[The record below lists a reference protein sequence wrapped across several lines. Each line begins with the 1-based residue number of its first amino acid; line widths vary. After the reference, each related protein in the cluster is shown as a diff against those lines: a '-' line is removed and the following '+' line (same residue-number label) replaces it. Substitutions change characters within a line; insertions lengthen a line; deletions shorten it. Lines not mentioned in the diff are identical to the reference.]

1 MTGVVASLITD
12 DDVEPLGEQIDNL
25 AFAFIAPLGADDRDD
40 HRTEIR
46 EQRSEI
52 RSQRSGVRHT
62 RGAAVSNNTKPRL
75 HSLFDQA
82 TVAALTCLSSMREMA
97 CSDVAPTTRSSSL
110 PFLKRIK
117 VGIPFIP

>member
-40 HRTEIR
+40 HRTR
-46 EQRSEI
+46 DQRTEI
-52 RSQRSGVRHT
+52 RSQRSVVRHT

-75 HSLFDQA
+75 PSLFDQA